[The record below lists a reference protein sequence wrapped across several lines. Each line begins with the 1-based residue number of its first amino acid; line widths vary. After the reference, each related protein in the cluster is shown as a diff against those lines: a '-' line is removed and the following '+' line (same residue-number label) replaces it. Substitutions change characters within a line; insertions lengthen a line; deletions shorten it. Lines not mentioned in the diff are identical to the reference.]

1 MPASRNLILPLLL
14 ATTFA
19 LNACAK
25 NNDES
30 APAAQND
37 TSTSPQ
43 IEDTPAAPDAPSPD
57 TPVAHDDTAANEPA
71 DEPTA
76 DAQNA
81 APAGTAPAAG
91 GGLQLQLGGSNPS
104 GFGGASPRLMDGG
117 LRNP

>member
-43 IEDTPAAPDAPSPD
+43 IEDTPAAPDTPSPD
-57 TPVAHDDTAANEPA
+57 APVANDDSAANEPA
-71 DEPTA
+71 DA
-76 DAQNA
+76 
-81 APAGTAPAAG
+81 APAAG

-104 GFGGASPRLMDGG
+104 GFGGSSPRLMDGG